1 MRLALPAPRLLP
13 ATIGVLAA
21 LLGLKGA
28 TLLRTG
34 LPVDAWHAESWLATG
49 ARASAPAPAP
59 PKPEAPKNAGH
70 VPPPPA
76 AATEPVAA
84 QPKEPPITATEK
96 AVLLELR
103 QRRQDLDAREAA
115 MTEREALLSAAE
127 KKLVSRVEELSTLQG
142 RLESLE
148 SAGRQR
154 DDASWQGLVKMY
166 ETMKPRDAAS
176 IFNDLSMPVLI
187 QVLDR
192 MKEGKAAV
200 LLAAMAP
207 ERAREVTAALARLRT
222 GQALAPD
229 PAKPKPAAS
238 QPPSPPARAKG

>member
-21 LLGLKGA
+21 VLGLKA
-28 TLLRTG
+28 VTLVRTG
-34 LPVDAWHAESWLATG
+34 LPADAWNTESWWATG
-49 ARASAPAPAP
+49 ARASSPAPAP
-59 PKPEAPKNAGH
+59 PKPETPKNAGH
-70 VPPPPA
+70 IPPPPA

-103 QRRQDLDAREAA
+103 HRRQELDAREAA
-115 MTEREALLSAAE
+115 MAERESLLSAAE
-127 KKLVSRVEELSTLQG
+127 RKLGSRVDELSTLQG
-142 RLESLE
+142 RLELME
-148 SAGRQR
+148 TAGRQR

-166 ETMKPRDAAS
+166 ETMKPREAAS
-176 IFNDLSMPVLI
+176 IFNDLPMPVLI

-200 LLAAMAP
+200 ILAAMTP
-207 ERAREVTAALARLRT
+207 DRAREVTAALARLRT
-222 GQALAPD
+222 GQALAAD
-229 PAKPKPAAS
+229 PPKPKPVAT
-238 QPPSPPARAKG
+238 PPSPPPPRAKG